1 MVTGDTSRVRF
12 AGLALVCIALFAALF
27 ARLWYLQV
35 LNAAEYRNVAE
46 QRTQRTLVI
55 PAPRGRILDRNGY
68 VLVDNRPTKVVA
80 VDRQA
85 LDKVEEKDA
94 VLSRLAALLNRFE
107 KPEKSFTL
115 TSIKSTLEI
124 NRVGPYDPVPL
135 AQNVDDDLLI
145 YLTEH
150 AADFPGVVAETKLLR
165 QYHYGALA
173 AQVLGRVG
181 PISEE
186 LWKKH
191 ENDAQPYQKDA
202 QVGVSGVEQSL
213 EKYLRG
219 TEGKRVVEVTPSG
232 RITRTISRTEPKP
245 GYDVQLTININAQAV
260 AESSLATQIAA
271 TRKTPDYKN
280 EYPPVPGGAALMMQ
294 PKSGQ
299 ILAMASYPS
308 YDPNIFVPTITEDQ
322 WNALQSKEAHAPF
335 TNRAVAGLYS
345 PGSTFKLVTAVTG
358 LQTGLITPTSSYND
372 NYSIEI
378 KGCEG
383 SRDACTKTN
392 DRGDGALGP
401 IALPR
406 ALTKSSN
413 VYFFDIAQRL
423 WLSRS
428 RYGTNAIQNTAKEF
442 GFGQMSGI
450 ELPDEKAVPLP
461 TQQRNL
467 ALAKKYPKEYPNVD
481 ENGNWYTGTNM
492 NVAVGQGDVLVTPL
506 QLANAYGQ
514 LANGGDRYRPTILLR
529 VIQPFTVSPG
539 TQPNTRDV
547 VFTVEPEKSGH
558 VDLPSEWR
566 DALIAGFAGVTQGDG
581 TASGTFAGFPFE
593 KFPVAGKTGTA
604 ETSGFSDAFFVGF
617 APVGNPDYVAVAV
630 LERAGYGSTASA
642 PVVRAMFEPLATDGK
657 WPTVEPSIPTSA
669 TASSSST
676 TTTTQVPTDGSDVA
690 NDGSQD
696 PTVGTGT
703 LPADSVPGVTAP
715 AGSPTATMESA
726 QPHSSDTTET
736 TTPGS
741 VVAGDR

>member
-1 MVTGDTSRVRF
+1 MVSADDSRLRF

-35 LNAAEYRNVAE
+35 LNEQEYRNVAE

-55 PAPRGRILDRNGY
+55 PAPRGRILDRNGK

-94 VLSRLAALLNRFE
+94 VLSRLAALLNRYQDPE
-107 KPEKSFTL
+107 KPFTL
-115 TSIKSTLEI
+115 ASIKSTLAV

-135 AQNVDDDLLI
+135 AQNIDDDLLI

-150 AADFPGVVAETKLLR
+150 SADYPGVVAETKLLR
-165 QYHYGALA
+165 QYHYGSLA

-186 LWKKH
+186 MWKKH
-191 ENDAQPYQKDA
+191 EDDDIPYQKDA

-213 EKYLRG
+213 EPQLRG
-219 TEGKRVVEVTPSG
+219 TEGTRVVEVTPSG
-232 RITRTISRTEPKP
+232 RIVRTVSRTEPVP
-245 GYDVQLTININAQAV
+245 GHDVQLTIDIDAQAV
-260 AESSLATQIAA
+260 AEASLAKQIEI
-271 TRKTPDYKN
+271 TRSTPDYKY
-280 EYPPVPGGAALMMQ
+280 EYPPVPGGAAILMQ
-294 PKSGQ
+294 PDTGQ
-299 ILAMASYPS
+299 VLAMASYPS
-308 YDPNIFVPTITEDQ
+308 YDPNIFVPTITEEQ
-322 WNALQSKEAHAPF
+322 WKALQSEDAHAPF

-345 PGSTFKLVTAVTG
+345 PGSTFKLVTAVAG
-358 LQTGLITPTSSYND
+358 LRAGLITPGSVYYD

-378 KGCEG
+378 QGCVG
-383 SRDACTKTN
+383 STAACNKTN

-401 IALPR
+401 IALAR

-413 VYFFDIAQRL
+413 VYFFDIGQKL
-423 WLSRS
+423 WLGRS
-428 RYGTNAIQNTAKEF
+428 KYGVNAIQDTAADF
-442 GFGQMSGI
+442 GFGKMSGI

-461 TQQRNL
+461 TQQRNKEL
-467 ALAKKYPKEYPNVD
+467 AEKYPDDYPNVD

-529 VIQPFTVSPG
+529 VLAPFSIEPG
-539 TQPNTRDV
+539 TEPDPSDIILSIR
-547 VFTVEPEKSGH
+547 PEKLGH
-558 VDLPSEWR
+558 VDLPAGWR
-566 DALIAGFAGVTQGDG
+566 DALVQGFVGVTRGDG
-581 TASGTFAGFPFE
+581 TASSTFAGFPLDSFS
-593 KFPVAGKTGTA
+593 VAGKTGTA

-617 APVGNPDYVAVAV
+617 APADHARYVAVAV

-642 PVVRAMFEPLATDGK
+642 PVVRAMFEPLATTGG
-657 WPTVEPSIPTSA
+657 WPTVEPVIASQGTR
-669 TASSSST
+669 TAT
-676 TTTTQVPTDGSDVA
+676 TTTTTVSGDEKTTDGGDE
-690 NDGSQD
+690 D
-696 PTVGTGT
+696 PTIGTGT
-703 LPADSVPGVTAP
+703 LPADAVPGVEAP
-715 AGSPTATMESA
+715 STTTSPPRSSES
-726 QPHSSDTTET
+726 SRGDTTET

-741 VVAGDR
+741 VVTGGR